1 MQSLLRCLAPLLAL
15 GLVAAQS
22 SPDNPRNHH
31 NLGPEHF
38 TMRVVAAALGNPWEI
53 TWGPD
58 GYLWVT
64 ERSAFRVTRINPA
77 GGSKHVALTLEDAYT
92 SVDQDG
98 LLGLALH
105 PDLLKGRGRDYVYI
119 AYTHDVVP
127 GPGVTRNLRV
137 RRYTY
142 DRSSQ
147 MLTAPVDVL
156 DGLSAWDDHGG
167 GRLLMGPDGLLYLT
181 RGDQGSNWLANACNV
196 IRSQEL
202 PTADEIRVRD
212 WTKYQGKILR
222 MNLDGSIPHD
232 NPVINGVR
240 SHIYSYGHR
249 NPQGLVFGPNGVLYS
264 AEHGP
269 STDDELNIITAGGNY
284 GWPLVAGYK
293 DDRSYTY
300 SNWSASSPEPCTA
313 LKFSSLNIPAS
324 VPQTRESSFTGRF
337 VPPLVTFF
345 TVPAGYELAKSG
357 TATIAPSGLDLYT
370 SKAIPGW
377 ATSLIVT
384 GMRTGAIYRAKLSRD
399 GRHVEG
405 EPIEYF
411 KAATRYRDLAISPD
425 GLHVF
430 ASTDDHGPTMGDR
443 GQTAGVL
450 ANPGAILEFTYSE
463 K

>member
-1 MQSLLRCLAPLLAL
+1 MKLIAMWLAL
-15 GLVAAQS
+15 GIVAAQS
-22 SPDNPRNHH
+22 SPDNPRHHH
-31 NLGPEHF
+31 NTGPEHF
-38 TMRVVAAALGNPWEI
+38 TMRVVAAALGNPWEV

-64 ERSAFRVTRINPA
+64 ERSAFFVTRINPA
-77 GGSKHVALTLEDAYT
+77 DGSKHVALTLDDAYQ

-105 PDLLKGRGRDYVYI
+105 PDLLKGRARDYVYI
-119 AYTHDVVP
+119 AYTHDVDP

-147 MLTAPVDVL
+147 TLAAPIDVIDGLTA
-156 DGLSAWDDHGG
+156 GDDHGG
-167 GRLLMGPDGLLYLT
+167 GRLLVGPDGKLYLT
-181 RGDQGSNWLANACNV
+181 RGDQGANWLANACNA

-202 PTADEIRVRD
+202 PTADEIRAKD

-222 MNLDGSIPHD
+222 LNLDGSIPDD
-232 NPVINGVR
+232 NPVFNGTR
-240 SHIYSYGHR
+240 SHIYTYGHR
-249 NPQGLVFGPNGVLYS
+249 NPQGLVFAPNGLLYS

-293 DDRSYTY
+293 DDRSYAY
-300 SNWSASSPEPCTA
+300 ANWSASSPEPCKT

-324 VPQTRESSFTGRF
+324 VPRASESGFAGAF
-337 VPPLVTFF
+337 VKPLVTFF

-370 SKAIPGW
+370 STAIPGW
-377 ATSLIVT
+377 ARSLIVT

-411 KAATRYRDLAISPD
+411 KAASRYRDLAISPD
-425 GLHVF
+425 GLHIY

-450 ANPGAILEFTYSE
+450 AHPGAILEFTYSS